1 MRNAHFYQKHKKVC
15 PQTQEQIPL
24 VTWYELVGPKSVGSI
39 FLFGKYQQN
48 IYSGMLF
55 LNEGTTPNL

>member
-39 FLFGKYQQN
+39 FLFGKYQQ
-48 IYSGMLF
+48 YLQWYALF
-55 LNEGTTPNL
+55 E